1 MEKDKQIATII
12 EGQAIVKEAQ
22 RLLSAPS
29 RRRFLRNGLT
39 LGGIAMLTG
48 CDLSDNANVE
58 QALSRISRF
67 NDRVQG
73 WLFNGDR
80 PAPVYPESMITR
92 PFPFNAFY
100 AEEDAPDINGDDYRL
115 EVAGRVQDKRARSLP
130 QLHRMA
136 QVSR

>member
-1 MEKDKQIATII
+1 MEKDKQIMTII

-80 PAPVYPESMITR
+80 GAGLPGIDDHPAVPVQRFLRRGGRAGHQRRRLPAGGGRTGAGQTR
-92 PFPFNAFY
+92 TEPA
-100 AEEDAPDINGDDYRL
+100 AAAPDG
-115 EVAGRVQDKRARSLP
+115 AGQP
-130 QLHRMA
+130 
-136 QVSR
+136 